1 MKAMS
6 PSVRLFSR
14 AWAILPIAAI
24 GFLIWINLARIQRID
39 YVSSLPGRAEPADTI
54 TAASPTGYAN
64 GQRELIVPE
73 RNENSFEWI
82 AQTQQMFAQRAWRVR
97 HVDYENA
104 PRGRDVTST
113 SPYRW
118 WLGAVAWFD
127 HSASGRPLGLSV
139 EQAARWADP
148 LLHGLLVIGGTA
160 FVAWQF
166 GAAAATLL
174 AIGMVAVFPFAA
186 GFLPGAPD
194 ARGLAA
200 GCALG
205 SILVLLSGMK
215 ALRAGAEPEASGLAE
230 QRARRWFALAGVV
243 GGMGVWVSV
252 SIQVPILAGIFLG
265 ALLAAGIVRRCG
277 TGQPGRVA
285 MAPPWR
291 LWACA
296 GGGAILG
303 SYLIEFFPGH
313 LGSWHLNVVHPLYG
327 LAWMGAGELLAR
339 VAPWIQRG
347 EKPSRRARDLIVMG
361 LAAAAIAAPAIAM
374 KLTGGRGFLAA
385 GLSAFRLTS
394 QPHGVVASS
403 FWAWLVHDGITAAVC
418 AVVLPV
424 LLVLP
429 ALWLILR
436 RATEAS
442 VRASLAL
449 ALGPVA
455 VALGFACNQLSW
467 WHVLDATLLALAIPA
482 LPAHMAVHPRSGR
495 WLWTVLAALLA
506 IPGMIQLW
514 PPRIAKADGKLTSAE
529 AQELIERDLAHW
541 LAKHAD
547 NAGAVVYAPPN
558 ETATLSFYGGLSGL
572 GTFSADNDEGL
583 RATVTIASVTSLP
596 EVQILMQAR
605 KINYI
610 IIPSWDPFF
619 DDYARLFLVRA
630 QSSRSS
636 ILIPELRRLNLPRW
650 LRPVPFQMLGID
662 GYEGQS
668 VLIFEVVDEQGP
680 AVAMSRLAEYLVE
693 TGDLQHAATV
703 EQDLRRFP
711 GDVGALAARAQV
723 ESARDDAA
731 SFNQSVELML
741 ARLSGGADRYLP
753 WDRRVSL
760 AIDLARADRIDP
772 ARTQLHRCLV
782 QMDEKKA
789 RSLSTGSLFN
799 LLVLSRTLGDPI
811 ADPRLQEY
819 ALGLLPPKMRER
831 L

>member
-39 YVSSLPGRAEPADTI
+39 YVSSLPGRAEPEDTI

-104 PRGRDVTST
+104 PRGREVTST

-166 GAAAATLL
+166 GGAAAMWL
-174 AIGMVAVFPFAA
+174 ALCMAALFPFAA
-186 GFLPGAPD
+186 GFLPGVPD
-194 ARGLAA
+194 ARGLAT

-205 SILVLLSGMK
+205 SILVLLAGMN
-215 ALRAGAEPEASGLAE
+215 ALRARADPEAAGLAT
-230 QRARRWFALAGVV
+230 RLAHRWFALAGVV
-243 GGMGVWVSV
+243 GGVGVWVSA
-252 SIQVPILAGIFLG
+252 SIQVPIIAGIFLG
-265 ALLAAGIVRRCG
+265 ALLAAGIVRKRG
-277 TGQPGRVA
+277 VGHPDRIPVTPH
-285 MAPPWR
+285 WR

-313 LGSWHLNVVHPLYG
+313 LGSWQLNVVHPLYG
-327 LAWMGAGELLAR
+327 LAWIGAGELLTR
-339 VAPWIQRG
+339 VVPWIQRG
-347 EKPSRRARDLIVMG
+347 EKPSRRTGDILVMA
-361 LAAAAIAAPAIAM
+361 LAAAAIAAPAVAM
-374 KLTGGRGFLAA
+374 KLTGSRGFLTA

-394 QPHGVVASS
+394 QPHGVAASS
-403 FWAWLVHDGITAAVC
+403 FWAWLVRDGISAAVW
-418 AVVLPV
+418 ATILPV

-436 RATEAS
+436 RSTETS

-455 VALGFACNQLSW
+455 VALAFACDQLSW
-467 WHVLDATLLALAIPA
+467 WHVLDVTLLALAIPA
-482 LPAHMAVHPRSGR
+482 LPEYLAVHPRSGR
-495 WLWTVLAALLA
+495 WLWTGLAALLA
-506 IPGMIQLW
+506 IPGVMQLW
-514 PPRIAKADGKLTSAE
+514 PSRIAKADGKLTSAE

-541 LAKHAD
+541 LARHAD
-547 NAGAVVYAPPN
+547 NKGAIVYAPPN
-558 ETATLSFYGGLSGL
+558 ETATLSFYGGLRGL
-572 GTFSADNDEGL
+572 GTFNVDNDEGL

-596 EVQILMQAR
+596 EAQVLMQAR

-610 IIPSWDPFF
+610 VIPSWDPFF
-619 DDYARLFLVRA
+619 DDYARLFLVKA

-662 GYEGQS
+662 GYEEQS
-668 VLIFEVVDEQGP
+668 VLIFEVVDEQSP

-693 TGDLQHAATV
+693 TGDLQRAASV

-723 ESARDDAA
+723 ESARDDTA

-799 LLVLSRTLGDPI
+799 LLFLSHALGDPI
-811 ADPRLQEY
+811 ADPKLQTY
-819 ALGLLPPKMRER
+819 VLGLLPPKMRER